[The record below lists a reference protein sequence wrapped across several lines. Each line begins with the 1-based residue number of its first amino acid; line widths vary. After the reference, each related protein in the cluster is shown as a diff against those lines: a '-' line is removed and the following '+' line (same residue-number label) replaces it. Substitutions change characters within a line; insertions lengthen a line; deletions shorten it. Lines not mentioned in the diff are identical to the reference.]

1 MLFVADRNPS
11 LAQNIQPCVLF
22 ERGHTFLGR
31 AWPLKA
37 EDSATEV
44 RSKAQ
49 DRLSC
54 SKFIQVQKETC
65 PQYGSIWCFFR
76 LGGPG
81 NHPKLR
87 FLRGNPWFEGPPL
100 KETTTKRCALWC
112 KRRKLK
118 GFWPW
123 KSRIRVAS
131 ATLASNM
138 IARMPWQILTG
149 KPCLSSLGAWQM
161 NDQWP
166 MTDLSIIIDCMWK
179 KSKAASLAGS
189 IPRSL

>member
-1 MLFVADRNPS
+1 MILCVFYRWCYSMLFVADRNPS

-54 SKFIQVQKETC
+54 SNFIQVQKKTC
-65 PQYGSIWCFFR
+65 PQYGSIRCFFR

-81 NHPKLR
+81 NHPELR
-87 FLRGNPWFEGPPL
+87 FLRGNPWSEGPPL

-112 KRRKLK
+112 KWRKLK
-118 GFWPW
+118 GW
-123 KSRIRVAS
+123 KAFGAESHEFELLRQHLRRIWLQGCPDRSWQAN
-131 ATLASNM
+131 LAC
-138 IARMPWQILTG
+138 RL
-149 KPCLSSLGAWQM
+149 
-161 NDQWP
+161 
-166 MTDLSIIIDCMWK
+166 
-179 KSKAASLAGS
+179 
-189 IPRSL
+189 